1 MITVTVIMTIFSLFE
16 PLLNGL
22 FLMIAWETVAPH
34 FGLPTF
40 SFWVYFAVMWTVRAV
55 LHALRPTQEIKGQK
69 DH

>member
-1 MITVTVIMTIFSLFE
+1 MITLTVIMTIFSFFE

-22 FLMIAWETVAPH
+22 FLMIAWEAVAPH

-55 LHALRPTQEIKGQK
+55 FHALRPKQEIKQEK
-69 DH
+69 DE